1 MKFGQTVDF
10 WEAQGF
16 DTHHVLLVGLWVRLW
31 VSFWQGR
38 VRTIHPRATFGQPWV
53 QALWLDLFTPEHH
66 PNSSISIKKTFI
78 SMLIYFES
86 FIWKSDF
93 EGSKKVCASKSD
105 PLSLIFPASH
115 WLYFCNP
122 RHSKRSNTRRIMW
135 RMTTPTA
142 TKHPA
147 GHCVLDKSARIRL
160 AQAADAVVKSF
171 YKRLPPPS
179 PQCIVA
185 LFVASMNVG
194 IHSLRG
200 Y

>member
-1 MKFGQTVDF
+1 
-10 WEAQGF
+10 
-16 DTHHVLLVGLWVRLW
+16 
-31 VSFWQGR
+31 
-38 VRTIHPRATFGQPWV
+38 
-53 QALWLDLFTPEHH
+53 
-66 PNSSISIKKTFI
+66 
-78 SMLIYFES
+78 
-86 FIWKSDF
+86 
-93 EGSKKVCASKSD
+93 
-105 PLSLIFPASH
+105 
-115 WLYFCNP
+115 
-122 RHSKRSNTRRIMW
+122 MW

-200 Y
+200 YQFTDFLEFSQKEGQKVTK